1 MRPGGVRIRS
11 QQSID
16 GLLREQTAG
25 TTEVIEEILIVRPR
39 RQCRL
44 KIGYCF
50 RQLASLNLCDSQA
63 SFVVNLLKMWD
74 CFGGVALR
82 EQRVAQKLMCW
93 RHVRINL

>member
-39 RQCRL
+39 CRRRL
-44 KIGYCF
+44 QIGYCF
-50 RQLASLNLCDSQA
+50 RQLPCLNLCDSET
-63 SFVVNLLKMWD
+63 SFVVNLLKMWNG
-74 CFGGVALR
+74 FSGVALR
-82 EQRVAQKLMCW
+82 EQRVAQQLMCW
-93 RHVRINL
+93 RHVRINV